1 MKKKYQKNRYPEIKI
16 SSVETMDQTSLEFL
30 YPLPSFL
37 VVDNFSVRPPNDEAI
52 ESDSYSEQSSREISM
67 NEENPL
73 IENVRL
79 YKGENLRRN
88 ELRENEN
95 TSNGNSL
102 FTYND
107 FCDKS
112 NQISIKEKLPSPD
125 RNKFTPSPRYDDK
138 HSCKVLIK
146 TVYCE

>member
-37 VVDNFSVRPPNDEAI
+37 VVDNFSARPPNDEAI

-73 IENVRL
+73 IENVRQ
-79 YKGENLRRN
+79 YKGDNLRRI

-95 TSNGNSL
+95 TSERNSL
-102 FTYND
+102 FT
-107 FCDKS
+107 
-112 NQISIKEKLPSPD
+112 
-125 RNKFTPSPRYDDK
+125 
-138 HSCKVLIK
+138 LI
-146 TVYCE
+146 Y

>member
-1 MKKKYQKNRYPEIKI
+1 
-16 SSVETMDQTSLEFL
+16 
-30 YPLPSFL
+30 
-37 VVDNFSVRPPNDEAI
+37 
-52 ESDSYSEQSSREISM
+52 M

-73 IENVRL
+73 IENVRQ
-79 YKGENLRRN
+79 YKGDNLRRI

-95 TSNGNSL
+95 TSERNSL

-125 RNKFTPSPRYDDK
+125 RKKFTPSPRYDDK